1 MADTALTPQSRSMHV
16 VQIDRLNIE
25 DKIISDAHDK
35 LVDLRQ
41 MHAYVKFCY
50 EKGRISEE
58 QFKSLCYDL
67 EEGWTAVARMHLVDY
82 LAANEFRV
90 KMVPIDAVEAGIEQG
105 SPVIEMPPVAQS
117 A

>member
-1 MADTALTPQSRSMHV
+1 MAETAITPQSRSLHV

-50 EKGRISEE
+50 DKGKISEE
-58 QFKSLCYDL
+58 QFKDLRNDL
-67 EEGWTAVARMHLVDY
+67 EEGWTTLARMHLVDY
-82 LAANEFRV
+82 LALNEFMV
-90 KMVPIDAVEAGIEQG
+90 KMVPIDAVEDGIEQG
-105 SPVIEMPPVAQS
+105 SPIIEMPPVSQS

>member
-1 MADTALTPQSRSMHV
+1 MAETAITPQSRSMHV

-41 MHAYVKFCY
+41 VHAYVKYCY
-50 EKGRISEE
+50 DKGRISEE
-58 QFKSLCYDL
+58 QFKDLCYDL
-67 EEGWTAVARMHLVDY
+67 EEGWTALARMHLVDY
-82 LAANEFRV
+82 LALNEFRV
-90 KMVPIDAVEAGIEQG
+90 QILPIDTVEASVENLP
-105 SPVIEMPPVAQS
+105 PVIEMRPEAQS